1 MNNILY
7 LNRDL
12 HRFKILEYSSCSF
25 CSLYPET
32 IDHVFVECIESKNF
46 YFDIRNWLLDFEIVL
61 PECNKT
67 NIILGVD
74 DNTLNYIILMYK
86 LQLYK
91 AREKRI
97 VPNVRLFKNLLRYNQ
112 KIENKLARQNITN
125 RRKWE
130 KLSPALN

>member
-1 MNNILY
+1 M
-7 LNRDL
+7 
-12 HRFKILEYSSCSF
+12 
-25 CSLYPET
+25 
-32 IDHVFVECIESKNF
+32 ECIESKNF